1 MIKGRMCARSEM
13 TFGSE
18 GDRSRFARAI
28 TLEIGHDRVTVAFVA
43 LEVDIGNLDKATEMT
58 TDKDIASDG
67 N

>member
-1 MIKGRMCARSEM
+1 M
-13 TFGSE
+13 
-18 GDRSRFARAI
+18 

-43 LEVDIGNLDKATEMT
+43 LKVDIGDPDKATKMT